1 MDLYTMFQA
10 IKELAEL
17 AGPVGQE
24 TAVLDFVQAQWQ
36 TLGAIT
42 QRTRTGNVL
51 GHVPKPGAPKLLLV
65 AHADELCYL
74 VRSITPDG
82 FLMLA
87 NGQAWTRTTDLRNA
101 FTIGA
106 RVKVLARGAIIPGVI
121 GSATGHIASLT
132 LRDLPEL
139 TWNDLWVD
147 TGLSQ
152 AELLARGVTPG
163 TRIIWDVETMQWGD
177 RITGKA
183 LDDRVPLAV
192 MGELLRRVPHDRFTW
207 DLTLACTVQEE
218 IGTIG
223 AAALAAHALANNTRY
238 DAAIILEIGLA
249 GDVPT
254 VGEGQ
259 MPLALGKGPG
269 LIHKDGLIHYDYAL
283 TRALE
288 ECAAANSIAIQ
299 HAVLGSF
306 GSDGRAF
313 MQADIPSAMI
323 VFPARYTH
331 SPFEMGDL
339 RDIARMV
346 DWLAAFCTSQT

>member
-1 MDLYTMFQA
+1 
-10 IKELAEL
+10 
-17 AGPVGQE
+17 
-24 TAVLDFVQAQWQ
+24 
-36 TLGAIT
+36 
-42 QRTRTGNVL
+42 
-51 GHVPKPGAPKLLLV
+51 
-65 AHADELCYL
+65 
-74 VRSITPDG
+74 
-82 FLMLA
+82 
-87 NGQAWTRTTDLRNA
+87 
-101 FTIGA
+101 
-106 RVKVLARGAIIPGVI
+106 
-121 GSATGHIASLT
+121 
-132 LRDLPEL
+132 
-139 TWNDLWVD
+139 VD

-152 AELLARGVTPG
+152 TELLARGVTPG
-163 TRIIWDVETMQWGD
+163 TRIIWDAETVQWGD

-192 MGELLRRVPHDRFTW
+192 MSELLRRVPHDRFTW

-223 AAALAAHALANNTRY
+223 AAALAAHALANDTRY

-269 LIHKDGLIHYDYAL
+269 LIHKDGLIHYDYTL

-306 GSDGRAF
+306 GSDGRAL

-339 RDIARMV
+339 RDIEGMV
-346 DWLAAFCTSQT
+346 GWLAAFCTTQT